1 MIFPSS
7 TLLKQRGYLAG
18 PECDKNESD
27 IFILKSPSLYP
38 QLGVQL
44 LLRSQKNIQA
54 KVKDQNSY

>member
-1 MIFPSS
+1 M
-7 TLLKQRGYLAG
+7 T
-18 PECDKNESD
+18 KNESD

-44 LLRSQKNIQA
+44 LLRSPKNIRA